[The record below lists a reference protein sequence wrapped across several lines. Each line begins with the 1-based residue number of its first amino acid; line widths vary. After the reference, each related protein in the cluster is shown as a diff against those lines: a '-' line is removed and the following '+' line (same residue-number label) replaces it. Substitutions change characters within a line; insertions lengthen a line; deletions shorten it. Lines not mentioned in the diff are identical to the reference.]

1 MVNKSPKISIIMGI
15 YNCQDT
21 LEESIE
27 SIINQTYLNWELII
41 CDDGSTD
48 GSYQIAESYMCRF
61 SEKIILLK
69 NERNMGLSYTLN
81 ICLKHSSGEFIAR
94 QDGDD
99 VSTSDRLEKLV
110 SFLINN
116 KEYSI
121 VSTAMILFDENGEW
135 GRTSPIERPKKI
147 DFIKGTPFA
156 HAASMVRSEDI
167 KRIGGYRNTKR
178 TLRVEDYDLWFRLY
192 EQSKKGYNFTE
203 ALYKARDDRDAIQ
216 RRKYKF
222 RINEAYVRFSG
233 FRSLGLPKYTYITAF
248 KPLLVGL
255 VPVSIY
261 KYVRGK
267 KYKNDSL

>member
-1 MVNKSPKISIIMGI
+1 MNKSPKISIIMGI
-15 YNCQDT
+15 FNCQDT
-21 LEESIE
+21 LVESIE
-27 SIINQTYLNWELII
+27 SITNQTYLNWELII

-48 GSYQIAESYMCRF
+48 ESYQIAEVYMNRF
-61 SEKIILLK
+61 PEKIILLK
-69 NERNMGLSYTLN
+69 NEQNMGLSYTLN
-81 ICLKHSSGEFIAR
+81 NCLKYSSGEFIAR

-99 VSTSDRLEKLV
+99 VSASDRLEKLV
-110 SFLINN
+110 LFLINN

-121 VSTAMILFDENGEW
+121 VSSAMILFDENGEW
-135 GRTSPIERPKKI
+135 GKTDPIERPKKI
-147 DFIKGTPFA
+147 DFVKGTPFA

-167 KRIGGYRNTKR
+167 KAIGGYRNIKR

-192 EQSKKGYNFTE
+192 EHGKKGYNVRE
-203 ALYKARDDRDAIQ
+203 ALYKARDDRNAIQ

-222 RINEAYVRFSG
+222 RINEAYVRFNG
-233 FRSLGLPKYTYITAF
+233 FRSLGLPKSTYIIAL

-267 KYKNDSL
+267 KYRSDTI